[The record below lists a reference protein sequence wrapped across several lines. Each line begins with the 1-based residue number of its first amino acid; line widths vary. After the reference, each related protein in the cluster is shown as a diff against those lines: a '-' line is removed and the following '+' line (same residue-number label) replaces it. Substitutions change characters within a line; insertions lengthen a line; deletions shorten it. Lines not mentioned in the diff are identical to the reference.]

1 MSLYFIQFLP
11 QNLFVEKIREYG
23 DKKAKSGGKLV
34 DATKASEADLQNEL
48 DKVIN
53 KCNILFFLIL

>member
-1 MSLYFIQFLP
+1 M
-11 QNLFVEKIREYG
+11 EKIREYG

>member
-23 DKKAKSGGKLV
+23 DKKAKSCGKLV